1 MTEVNYSEYKLW
13 ERELIFKE
21 LHKDL
26 PEPQYAIAWE
36 DPREPDTPMKVTVP
50 SPTWLA
56 MAMHG
61 GILPPVESYWE
72 LKKDEAQP
80 DFKRHTRGHLLH
92 DTEPM
97 PAMTEEEAMEYLIMK
112 DIPPHVWHSYNGN
125 RQIIRIVKR
134 DLIPTDRSYR
144 NAWRLSQIEEEQV

>member
-1 MTEVNYSEYKLW
+1 MTQINYSEYKLW

-26 PEPQYAIAWE
+26 PDPQYAIIWE
-36 DPREPDTPMKVTVP
+36 DPHEPDEPMKVTIP

-61 GILPPVESYWE
+61 GILPPVEVYWE

-80 DFKRHTRGHLLH
+80 GFRRHTRGHLLH
-92 DTEPM
+92 DTLPV
-97 PAMTEEEAMEYLIMK
+97 PAMTEEEAMEYLIQK
-112 DIPPHVWHSYNGN
+112 DIPPHVWYSYSGN
-125 RQIIRIVKR
+125 RQIIKIVRR
-134 DLIPTDRSYR
+134 DMVPTNREYR
-144 NAWRLSQIEEEQV
+144 NAWRIKQEIEENA